1 MRLRTC
7 DSGRAIKERGFDDD
21 RTSDSTAC
29 VRYLRF
35 RMRTSALVVFFML
48 AGCQSRPP
56 VKLKVL
62 IGGTTIVSPGAQ
74 PIQDSII
81 VIAGDKIRSV
91 GMRKDLPVPQASD
104 RTDLTGE
111 WVVPAKGSRIAVD
124 ETANLIV
131 LHNAPHG
138 IEPASPSDAGARIVA
153 GEWEKA
159 H

>member
-1 MRLRTC
+1 
-7 DSGRAIKERGFDDD
+7 
-21 RTSDSTAC
+21 
-29 VRYLRF
+29 
-35 RMRTSALVVFFML
+35 MRTSALFLFFIL
-48 AGCQSRPP
+48 AGCQTQPP

-62 IGGTTIVSPGAQ
+62 IGATTIVAPGAQ

-91 GMRKDLPVPQASD
+91 GMRKDVPVPQASD
-104 RTDLTGE
+104 RTDLAGE
-111 WVVPAKGSRIAVD
+111 WIVPAKGSRIAVN

-131 LHNAPHG
+131 LHKAPNG
-138 IEPASPSDAGARIVA
+138 AEPANPADVGARIVA